1 MGRAQFHFL
10 KQRAGQLAE
19 HGAELQA
26 FSGYLMM
33 HIDVDLADRSLGKLS
48 GGDRDRPQQ
57 RAGAGGVRA
66 GTRQT
71 RAQSAGDGEI
81 EGEGIVNP
89 LAIQRAAQRGKNAA
103 VDEAVVFCRG
113 IDGHDQPT
121 LSIENGVGK
130 ELDQVGAESGEVR
143 TDDDAGARIK
153 RGGQSEHGALAG
165 GNIGPQFSRA
175 LRGRREREQGER
187 GIFGGF
193 GCAGSR
199 FGRDAWPR
207 EDETQRGCA
216 GTQLGENLLSAS
228 AQVVSRN
235 GAGNADDDVS
245 RSRRAPLVALFLP

>member
-19 HGAELQA
+19 DGAEFQA
-26 FSGYLMM
+26 LSGYLMV

-81 EGEGIVNP
+81 EGEGIVNA
-89 LAIQRAAQRGKNAA
+89 LAIERTAQGGKNSA
-103 VDEAVVFCRG
+103 VDEAVVFCRR
-113 IDGHDQPT
+113 IDGHGQPALT
-121 LSIENGVGK
+121 IENGVGK
-130 ELDQVGAESGEVR
+130 ELDGWAESGEVR
-143 TDDDAGARIK
+143 TDDDAGARVK

-175 LRGRREREQGER
+175 LRQ
-187 GIFGGF
+187 
-193 GCAGSR
+193 A
-199 FGRDAWPR
+199 A
-207 EDETQRGCA
+207 
-216 GTQLGENLLSAS
+216 
-228 AQVVSRN
+228 
-235 GAGNADDDVS
+235 
-245 RSRRAPLVALFLP
+245 